1 MERKRRCFA
10 YAESDEKAC
19 GYDGP
24 CGAYAT
30 IGSCPTCII
39 HQITGKLGEK
49 ALWRR
54 RRSRRCSH
62 MPFRPILRMRS
73 ICVPFIKGLPGGI
86 R

>member
-30 IGSCPTCII
+30 
-39 HQITGKLGEK
+39 
-49 ALWRR
+49 
-54 RRSRRCSH
+54 
-62 MPFRPILRMRS
+62 MPFRKGLFTVRRS
-73 ICVPFIKGLPGGI
+73 IQI
-86 R
+86 RHEPIVA

>member
-30 IGSCPTCII
+30 
-39 HQITGKLGEK
+39 
-49 ALWRR
+49 
-54 RRSRRCSH
+54 
-62 MPFRPILRMRS
+62 MPFRRDCPFVMRPVFGRDGL
-73 ICVPFIKGLPGGI
+73 VPSVITKVLQLPLGNKRKI
-86 R
+86 

>member
-30 IGSCPTCII
+30 
-39 HQITGKLGEK
+39 
-49 ALWRR
+49 
-54 RRSRRCSH
+54 
-62 MPFRPILRMRS
+62 MPFRRGCPLCARFS
-73 ICVPFIKGLPGGI
+73 GGTGLSRP
-86 R
+86 